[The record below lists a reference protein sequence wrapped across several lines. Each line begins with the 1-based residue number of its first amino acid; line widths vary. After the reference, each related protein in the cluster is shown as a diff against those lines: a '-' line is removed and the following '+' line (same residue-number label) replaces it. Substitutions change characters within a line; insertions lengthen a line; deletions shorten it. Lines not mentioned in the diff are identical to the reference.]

1 VRLLGPLDTEDR
13 RGVVSFSVGGFSAE
27 DACRR
32 LDGRGVALRGGHHC
46 VQPILGAFG
55 LEGAARASLAPYT
68 VHADITV
75 LLDGIDELVSTKAS
89 RLAPQNGMW
98 GGQKACSGT

>member
-1 VRLLGPLDTEDR
+1 MSAAVQMAEASRCAAVLLR
-13 RGVVSFSVGGFSAE
+13 
-27 DACRR
+27 
-32 LDGRGVALRGGHHC
+32 
-46 VQPILGAFG
+46 AFG
-55 LEGAARASLAPYT
+55 LDGAARASLAPYT

-89 RLAPQNGMW
+89 RLAPQNGIW